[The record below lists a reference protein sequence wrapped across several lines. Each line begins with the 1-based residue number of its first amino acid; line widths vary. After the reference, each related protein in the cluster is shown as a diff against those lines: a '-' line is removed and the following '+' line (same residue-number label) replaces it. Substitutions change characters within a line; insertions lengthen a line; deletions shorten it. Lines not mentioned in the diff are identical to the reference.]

1 MSYNF
6 KDKAICILPSGEET
20 LAKYPTVYYTHVAAK
35 EPKKSHLSQFH
46 MDSS

>member
-20 LAKYPTVYYTHVAAK
+20 LAKYPTVYYTQVAAK
-35 EPKKSHLSQFH
+35 EPKKKSFITIPYG
-46 MDSS
+46 